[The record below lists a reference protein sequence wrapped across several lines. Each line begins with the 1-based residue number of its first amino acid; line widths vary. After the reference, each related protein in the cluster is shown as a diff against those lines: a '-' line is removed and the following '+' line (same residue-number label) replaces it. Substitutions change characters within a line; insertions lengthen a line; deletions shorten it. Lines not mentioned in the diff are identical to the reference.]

1 MSLKGKPDKM
11 NKNELIEKI
20 KEEKL
25 IAIVRELR
33 RTNASKWQMLFMKAD
48 SD

>member
-11 NKNELIEKI
+11 NKIELIEKI

-25 IAIVRELR
+25 IAIVRGIE
-33 RTNASKWQMLFMKAD
+33 AD
-48 SD
+48 KCLKVADALYEG